1 MLFYDRHY
9 QLRLAYQSVRVLD
22 TLSPCQNLGGGFG
35 GGYGQLSHVATT
47 YAVVLSLA
55 MAGGGENMDMLDR
68 RAL

>member
-1 MLFYDRHY
+1 M
-9 QLRLAYQSVRVLD
+9 VE

-35 GGYGQLSHVATT
+35 GGNGQLSHVATS

-55 MAGGGENMDMLDR
+55 MAGGGKNMDMLDR